1 MRRLLLLL
9 LGLMALGT
17 LMPSAPALA
26 VPMPHHGHA
35 MPPGHCDEGQGA
47 VHICLGCAVDPA
59 KPTAAAFPNLM
70 RAPLPV
76 VPLVS
81 ALEDRRP
88 GFDPPPPRTV

>member
-17 LMPSAPALA
+17 LIPSAPAFA
-26 VPMPHHGHA
+26 APMPHHGHA

-59 KPTAAAFPNLM
+59 KPMAAAPPMLA
-70 RAPLPV
+70 RTPLPV
-76 VPLVS
+76 ALLASV
-81 ALEDRRP
+81 LEDRRP
-88 GFDPPPPRTV
+88 DFDPPPPRAA